1 MARLIK
7 QDRGNYTNT
16 SNKVIRDERL
26 TWKARG
32 IFNYLWSQADNWQ
45 FYVAE
50 IANHAKDGV
59 KSTRSGLDELEKYGY
74 LKRINRHNQTG
85 SFDGMDWILS
95 DIGGL
100 NSSKGSEIDS
110 DDNRHDHF
118 GDDAE
123 TAQKS
128 PENCQKRSDAKTVR
142 RKNGPTQNGT
152 LRNNNNKNY
161 QQQEV
166 STERNKDKGIP
177 YKEIIDYLNQKTGAH
192 YKASSKANQRLIQAR
207 WHEGYTLQDFKTV
220 INNKTFEWQV
230 SPKMWRYMRPATLFG
245 SKFDDYLN
253 ANNLDNARKEP
264 TTGGY
269 EELLN
274 EPNIQDIPDSDLP
287 F

>member
-7 QDRGNYTNT
+7 KDRGNYTNT

-74 LKRINRHNQTG
+74 LKRINRHDKSG

-100 NSSKGSEIDS
+100 NSFKESEIDS
-110 DDNRHDHF
+110 EDHRHDHF

-123 TAQKS
+123 KAQKV
-128 PENCQKRSDAKTVR
+128 PKKCQKGSDAKQVG
-142 RKNGPTQNGT
+142 RKKGPTQNGT
-152 LRNNNNKNY
+152 LRNINIKNY
-161 QQQEV
+161 Q
-166 STERNKDKGIP
+166 
-177 YKEIIDYLNQKTGAH
+177 YKEITSNKSSSSSQDEVKDPFSKQSDDDEKVISGLLKMFMKEANIVIPDYQYPVIMRSLLNLGQSNAIDLMY
-192 YKASSKANQRLIQAR
+192 
-207 WHEGYTLQDFKTV
+207 TV
-220 INNKTFEWQV
+220 IDKVSTDVVQNPMGYLTVSINNA
-230 SPKMWRYMRPATLFG
+230 SGPR
-245 SKFDDYLN
+245 
-253 ANNLDNARKEP
+253 
-264 TTGGY
+264 GG
-269 EELLN
+269 EIN
-274 EPNIQDIPDSDLP
+274 GNG
-287 F
+287 

>member
-7 QDRGNYTNT
+7 RDRGNYTNT

-74 LKRINRHNQTG
+74 LKRINRHDKSG

-100 NSSKGSEIDS
+100 NNSKESEIDS
-110 DDNRHDHF
+110 EDHRHDHF

-123 TAQKS
+123 KAQKV
-128 PENCQKRSDAKTVR
+128 PKKCQKGSDAKQVG
-142 RKNGPTQNGT
+142 RKKGPTRNGT
-152 LRNNNNKNY
+152 LRTIKDKNY
-161 QQQEV
+161 Q
-166 STERNKDKGIP
+166 
-177 YKEIIDYLNQKTGAH
+177 YKEITSNKSSSSSQDEVKDPFSKQSDDDEKVISGLLKMFMKEANIVIPDYQYPVIMRSLLDLGQSNAIDLMY
-192 YKASSKANQRLIQAR
+192 
-207 WHEGYTLQDFKTV
+207 TV
-220 INNKTFEWQV
+220 IDKVSTDVVQNPIGYLTVSINNA
-230 SPKMWRYMRPATLFG
+230 SGPR
-245 SKFDDYLN
+245 
-253 ANNLDNARKEP
+253 
-264 TTGGY
+264 GGGI
-269 EELLN
+269 N
-274 EPNIQDIPDSDLP
+274 GNG
-287 F
+287 

>member
-7 QDRGNYTNT
+7 RDRGNYTNT

-74 LKRINRHNQTG
+74 LKRINRHDKSG

-100 NSSKGSEIDS
+100 NSSKESEIDS
-110 DDNRHDHF
+110 EDHRHDHF

-123 TAQKS
+123 KEQKA
-128 PENCQKRSDAKTVR
+128 PEKCQKGSDAKQVG
-142 RKNGPTQNGT
+142 RKKGPTQNGT

-161 QQQEV
+161 QDKELTINKSSSSNQNELKDPFAGAGEADDDEEV
-166 STERNKDKGIP
+166 ITGLIEMFSKEAHVSIPNYQYHHIKSNLLAMDQSDAIDLMYTVVNKVNRGEVQSPIGYLITSITSVKGG
-177 YKEIIDYLNQKTGAH
+177 D
-192 YKASSKANQRLIQAR
+192 
-207 WHEGYTLQDFKTV
+207 
-220 INNKTFEWQV
+220 
-230 SPKMWRYMRPATLFG
+230 
-245 SKFDDYLN
+245 
-253 ANNLDNARKEP
+253 
-264 TTGGY
+264 
-269 EELLN
+269 
-274 EPNIQDIPDSDLP
+274 
-287 F
+287 

>member
-74 LKRINRHNQTG
+74 LKRINRHDKSG

-100 NSSKGSEIDS
+100 NSSKELEIDS
-110 DDNRHDHF
+110 DRNRHNHF

-123 TAQKS
+123 KEQKA
-128 PENCQKRSDAKTVR
+128 PEKCQKGSDAKWVQR
-142 RKNGPTQNGT
+142 EKGPTQNGT

-161 QQQEV
+161 QDKELTINKSSSSNQNKLKDPFADDSETDDDEEV
-166 STERNKDKGIP
+166 ITGLIKMFSNEAHVSIPNYQYNHIKNSLLAMDQSDAIDLMYTVVNKVSQGEVQNPIGYLITSIASVKGG
-177 YKEIIDYLNQKTGAH
+177 E
-192 YKASSKANQRLIQAR
+192 
-207 WHEGYTLQDFKTV
+207 
-220 INNKTFEWQV
+220 
-230 SPKMWRYMRPATLFG
+230 
-245 SKFDDYLN
+245 
-253 ANNLDNARKEP
+253 
-264 TTGGY
+264 
-269 EELLN
+269 
-274 EPNIQDIPDSDLP
+274 
-287 F
+287 

>member
-7 QDRGNYTNT
+7 RDRGNYTNT

-74 LKRINRHNQTG
+74 LKRINRHDKSG

-100 NSSKGSEIDS
+100 NNSKESEIDS
-110 DDNRHDHF
+110 EDHRHDHF

-123 TAQKS
+123 KAQKV
-128 PENCQKRSDAKTVR
+128 PKKCQKGSDAKQVG
-142 RKNGPTQNGT
+142 RKKGPTRNGT
-152 LRNNNNKNY
+152 LRTINIKNY
-161 QQQEV
+161 Q
-166 STERNKDKGIP
+166 
-177 YKEIIDYLNQKTGAH
+177 YKEITSNKSSSSSQDEVKDPFSKQSDDDEKVISGLLKMFMKEANIVIPDYQYPVIMRSLLNLGQSNAIDLMY
-192 YKASSKANQRLIQAR
+192 
-207 WHEGYTLQDFKTV
+207 TV
-220 INNKTFEWQV
+220 IDKVSTDVVQNPIGYLRVSINNASV
-230 SPKMWRYMRPATLFG
+230 PK
-245 SKFDDYLN
+245 
-253 ANNLDNARKEP
+253 
-264 TTGGY
+264 GG
-269 EELLN
+269 EIN
-274 EPNIQDIPDSDLP
+274 GNG
-287 F
+287 

>member
-7 QDRGNYTNT
+7 RDRGNYTNT

-74 LKRINRHNQTG
+74 LKRINRHDKSG

-100 NSSKGSEIDS
+100 NSSKESEIDS
-110 DDNRHDHF
+110 ENHRHDHF

-123 TAQKS
+123 KAQKV
-128 PENCQKRSDAKTVR
+128 PKKCQKGSDAKQVG
-142 RKNGPTQNGT
+142 RKKGPTRNGT
-152 LRNNNNKNY
+152 LRTINIKNY
-161 QQQEV
+161 Q
-166 STERNKDKGIP
+166 
-177 YKEIIDYLNQKTGAH
+177 YKEITSNKSSSSSQDEVKDPFSKQSDDDEKVISGLLKMFMKEANIVIPDYQYPVIMRSLLDLGQSNAIDLMY
-192 YKASSKANQRLIQAR
+192 
-207 WHEGYTLQDFKTV
+207 TV
-220 INNKTFEWQV
+220 IDKVSTDVVQNPIGYLRVSINNASV
-230 SPKMWRYMRPATLFG
+230 PK
-245 SKFDDYLN
+245 
-253 ANNLDNARKEP
+253 
-264 TTGGY
+264 GG
-269 EELLN
+269 EIN
-274 EPNIQDIPDSDLP
+274 GNG
-287 F
+287 

>member
-7 QDRGNYTNT
+7 RDRGNYTNT

-74 LKRINRHNQTG
+74 LKRINRHDKSG

-100 NSSKGSEIDS
+100 NNSKESEIDS
-110 DDNRHDHF
+110 EDHRHDHF

-123 TAQKS
+123 KAQKV
-128 PENCQKRSDAKTVR
+128 PKKCQKGSDAKQVG
-142 RKNGPTQNGT
+142 RKKGPTRNGT
-152 LRNNNNKNY
+152 LRTIKDKNY
-161 QQQEV
+161 Q
-166 STERNKDKGIP
+166 
-177 YKEIIDYLNQKTGAH
+177 YKEITSNKSSSSSQDEVKDPFSKQSDDDEKVISGLLKMFMKEANIVIPDYQYPVIMRSLLNLGQSNAIDLMY
-192 YKASSKANQRLIQAR
+192 
-207 WHEGYTLQDFKTV
+207 TV
-220 INNKTFEWQV
+220 IDKV
-230 SPKMWRYMRPATLFG
+230 STDVVQNPIGYLTVSIKNASVPK
-245 SKFDDYLN
+245 
-253 ANNLDNARKEP
+253 
-264 TTGGY
+264 GG
-269 EELLN
+269 EMN
-274 EPNIQDIPDSDLP
+274 GTN
-287 F
+287 

>member
-7 QDRGNYTNT
+7 RDRGNYTNT

-74 LKRINRHNQTG
+74 LKRINRHDKSG

-100 NSSKGSEIDS
+100 NSSEESEIDS
-110 DDNRHDHF
+110 EDHRHDHF

-123 TAQKS
+123 KAQKV
-128 PENCQKRSDAKTVR
+128 PKKCQKGSGAKQVG
-142 RKNGPTQNGT
+142 RKKGPTRNGT
-152 LRNNNNKNY
+152 LRTINIKNY
-161 QQQEV
+161 Q
-166 STERNKDKGIP
+166 
-177 YKEIIDYLNQKTGAH
+177 YKEITSNKSSSSSQDEVKDPFSKQSDDDEKVISGLLKMFMKEANIVIPDYQYPVIMRSLLNLGQSNAIDLMY
-192 YKASSKANQRLIQAR
+192 
-207 WHEGYTLQDFKTV
+207 TV
-220 INNKTFEWQV
+220 IDKVSTDVVQNPIGYLKVSINNASV
-230 SPKMWRYMRPATLFG
+230 PK
-245 SKFDDYLN
+245 
-253 ANNLDNARKEP
+253 
-264 TTGGY
+264 GG
-269 EELLN
+269 EIN
-274 EPNIQDIPDSDLP
+274 GNG
-287 F
+287 

>member
-7 QDRGNYTNT
+7 RDRGNYTNT

-74 LKRINRHNQTG
+74 LKRINRHDKSG

-100 NSSKGSEIDS
+100 NSSKESEIDS
-110 DDNRHDHF
+110 EDHRHYHF

-123 TAQKS
+123 KAQKV
-128 PENCQKRSDAKTVR
+128 PKKCQKGSDAKQVG
-142 RKNGPTQNGT
+142 RKKGPTRNGT
-152 LRNNNNKNY
+152 LRTIKDKNY
-161 QQQEV
+161 Q
-166 STERNKDKGIP
+166 
-177 YKEIIDYLNQKTGAH
+177 YKEITSNKSSSSSQDEVKDPFSKQSDDDEKVISGLLKMFMKEANIVIPDYQYPVIMRSLLNLGQSNAIDLMY
-192 YKASSKANQRLIQAR
+192 
-207 WHEGYTLQDFKTV
+207 TV
-220 INNKTFEWQV
+220 IDKVSTDAVQNPIGYLKVSINNASV
-230 SPKMWRYMRPATLFG
+230 PK
-245 SKFDDYLN
+245 
-253 ANNLDNARKEP
+253 
-264 TTGGY
+264 GG
-269 EELLN
+269 EIN
-274 EPNIQDIPDSDLP
+274 GNG
-287 F
+287 

>member
-7 QDRGNYTNT
+7 RDRGNYTNT
-16 SNKVIRDERL
+16 SNKVIRDKRL

-74 LKRINRHNQTG
+74 LKRINRHDKSG

-100 NSSKGSEIDS
+100 NSSKESEIDS
-110 DDNRHDHF
+110 EDHRHDHF

-123 TAQKS
+123 KAQKV
-128 PENCQKRSDAKTVR
+128 PKKCQKGSDAKQVG
-142 RKNGPTQNGT
+142 RKKGPTQNGT

-161 QQQEV
+161 Q
-166 STERNKDKGIP
+166 
-177 YKEIIDYLNQKTGAH
+177 YKEI
-192 YKASSKANQRLIQAR
+192 S
-207 WHEGYTLQDFKTV
+207 
-220 INNKTFEWQV
+220 NNKSSSSSNDEIKDPFAGAGEADDDEEVITGLIEMFSKEAHV
-230 SPKMWRYMRPATLFG
+230 SIPNYQYNHIKNSLLAMDQSDAIDLMYTVVNKVNQGEVQNPIG
-245 SKFDDYLN
+245 YLITSI
-253 ANNLDNARKEP
+253 ASVK
-264 TTGGY
+264 GG
-269 EELLN
+269 E
-274 EPNIQDIPDSDLP
+274 
-287 F
+287 

>member
-7 QDRGNYTNT
+7 RDRGNYTNT

-74 LKRINRHNQTG
+74 LKRINRHDKSG

-100 NSSKGSEIDS
+100 NNSKESEIDS
-110 DDNRHDHF
+110 EDHRHDHF

-123 TAQKS
+123 KAQKV
-128 PENCQKRSDAKTVR
+128 PKKCQKGSDAKQVG
-142 RKNGPTQNGT
+142 RKKGPTRNGT
-152 LRNNNNKNY
+152 LRTIKDKNY
-161 QQQEV
+161 Q
-166 STERNKDKGIP
+166 
-177 YKEIIDYLNQKTGAH
+177 YKEITSNKSSSSSQDEVKDPFSKQSDDDEKVISGLLKMFMKEANIVIPDYQYPVIMRSLLNLGQSNAIDLMY
-192 YKASSKANQRLIQAR
+192 
-207 WHEGYTLQDFKTV
+207 TV
-220 INNKTFEWQV
+220 IDKVSTDVVQNPIGYLKVSINNALV
-230 SPKMWRYMRPATLFG
+230 PK
-245 SKFDDYLN
+245 
-253 ANNLDNARKEP
+253 
-264 TTGGY
+264 GG
-269 EELLN
+269 EMN
-274 EPNIQDIPDSDLP
+274 GNG
-287 F
+287 

>member
-7 QDRGNYTNT
+7 RDRGNYTNT

-74 LKRINRHNQTG
+74 LKRINRHNKSG

-100 NSSKGSEIDS
+100 NNSKESEIDS
-110 DDNRHDHF
+110 EDHRHDHF

-123 TAQKS
+123 KAQKV
-128 PENCQKRSDAKTVR
+128 PKKCQKGSDAKQVG
-142 RKNGPTQNGT
+142 RKKGPTQNGT
-152 LRNNNNKNY
+152 LRNINIKNY
-161 QQQEV
+161 Q
-166 STERNKDKGIP
+166 
-177 YKEIIDYLNQKTGAH
+177 YKEITSNKSSSSSQDEVKDPFSKQSDDDEKVISGLLKMFMKEANIVIPDYQYPVIMSSLLNLGQSNAIDLMY
-192 YKASSKANQRLIQAR
+192 
-207 WHEGYTLQDFKTV
+207 TV
-220 INNKTFEWQV
+220 IDKVSTDVVQNPIGYLKVSINNASV
-230 SPKMWRYMRPATLFG
+230 PK
-245 SKFDDYLN
+245 
-253 ANNLDNARKEP
+253 
-264 TTGGY
+264 GG
-269 EELLN
+269 EMN
-274 EPNIQDIPDSDLP
+274 GTN
-287 F
+287 

>member
-7 QDRGNYTNT
+7 RDRGNYTNT

-74 LKRINRHNQTG
+74 LKRINRHDKSG

-100 NSSKGSEIDS
+100 NSSEESEIDS
-110 DDNRHDHF
+110 EDHRHDHF

-123 TAQKS
+123 KAQKV
-128 PENCQKRSDAKTVR
+128 PKKCQKGSDAKQVG
-142 RKNGPTQNGT
+142 RKKGPTRNGT
-152 LRNNNNKNY
+152 LRTINIKNY
-161 QQQEV
+161 Q
-166 STERNKDKGIP
+166 
-177 YKEIIDYLNQKTGAH
+177 YKEITSNKSSSSSQDEVKDPFSKQSDDDEKVISGLLKMFMKEANIVIPDYQYPVIMRSLLNLGQSNAIDLMY
-192 YKASSKANQRLIQAR
+192 
-207 WHEGYTLQDFKTV
+207 TV
-220 INNKTFEWQV
+220 IDKVSTDVVQNPIGYLKVSINNASV
-230 SPKMWRYMRPATLFG
+230 PK
-245 SKFDDYLN
+245 
-253 ANNLDNARKEP
+253 
-264 TTGGY
+264 GG
-269 EELLN
+269 EIN
-274 EPNIQDIPDSDLP
+274 GNG
-287 F
+287 

>member
-7 QDRGNYTNT
+7 RDRGNYTNT

-74 LKRINRHNQTG
+74 LKRINRHDKSG

-100 NSSKGSEIDS
+100 NNSKESEIDS
-110 DDNRHDHF
+110 EDHRHDHF

-123 TAQKS
+123 KAQKV
-128 PENCQKRSDAKTVR
+128 PKKCQKGSDAKQVG
-142 RKNGPTQNGT
+142 RKKGPTRNGT
-152 LRNNNNKNY
+152 LRTIKDKNY
-161 QQQEV
+161 Q
-166 STERNKDKGIP
+166 
-177 YKEIIDYLNQKTGAH
+177 YKEITSNKSSSSSQDEVKDPFSKQSDDDEKVISGLLKMFMKEANIVIPDYQYPVIMRSLLNLGQSNAIDLMY
-192 YKASSKANQRLIQAR
+192 
-207 WHEGYTLQDFKTV
+207 TV
-220 INNKTFEWQV
+220 IDKVSTDVVQNPIGYLKVSINNASV
-230 SPKMWRYMRPATLFG
+230 PK
-245 SKFDDYLN
+245 
-253 ANNLDNARKEP
+253 
-264 TTGGY
+264 GG
-269 EELLN
+269 EIN
-274 EPNIQDIPDSDLP
+274 GNG
-287 F
+287 

>member
-7 QDRGNYTNT
+7 RDRGNYTNT

-74 LKRINRHNQTG
+74 LKRINRHDKSG

-100 NSSKGSEIDS
+100 NNSKESEIDS
-110 DDNRHDHF
+110 EDHRHDHF

-123 TAQKS
+123 KAQKV
-128 PENCQKRSDAKTVR
+128 PKKCQKGSDAKQVG
-142 RKNGPTQNGT
+142 RKKGPTRNGT
-152 LRNNNNKNY
+152 LRTIKDKNY
-161 QQQEV
+161 Q
-166 STERNKDKGIP
+166 
-177 YKEIIDYLNQKTGAH
+177 YKEITSNKSSSSSQDEVKDPFSKQSDDDEKVISGLLKMFMKEANIVIPDYQYPVIMRSLLNLGQGNAIDLMY
-192 YKASSKANQRLIQAR
+192 
-207 WHEGYTLQDFKTV
+207 TV
-220 INNKTFEWQV
+220 IDKVSTDVVQNPIGYLKVSINNASV
-230 SPKMWRYMRPATLFG
+230 PK
-245 SKFDDYLN
+245 
-253 ANNLDNARKEP
+253 
-264 TTGGY
+264 GG
-269 EELLN
+269 EIN
-274 EPNIQDIPDSDLP
+274 GNG
-287 F
+287 

>member
-7 QDRGNYTNT
+7 KDRGNYTNT

-74 LKRINRHNQTG
+74 LKRINRHDKSG

-100 NSSKGSEIDS
+100 NNSKESEIDS
-110 DDNRHDHF
+110 EDHRHDHF

-123 TAQKS
+123 KAQKV
-128 PENCQKRSDAKTVR
+128 PKKCQKGSDAKQVGR
-142 RKNGPTQNGT
+142 EKGPTRNGT

-161 QQQEV
+161 QDKELTINKSSSSNQNELKDPFAGAGEV
-166 STERNKDKGIP
+166 DDDEEVITGLIEMFSKEAHVSIPNYQYNHIKSNLLAMDQSDAIDLMYTVVNKVSRGEVQNPIGYLITSIASVKGG
-177 YKEIIDYLNQKTGAH
+177 E
-192 YKASSKANQRLIQAR
+192 
-207 WHEGYTLQDFKTV
+207 
-220 INNKTFEWQV
+220 
-230 SPKMWRYMRPATLFG
+230 
-245 SKFDDYLN
+245 
-253 ANNLDNARKEP
+253 
-264 TTGGY
+264 
-269 EELLN
+269 
-274 EPNIQDIPDSDLP
+274 
-287 F
+287 

>member
-7 QDRGNYTNT
+7 RDRGNYTNT

-74 LKRINRHNQTG
+74 LKRINRHDKSG

-100 NSSKGSEIDS
+100 NSSKESEIDS
-110 DDNRHDHF
+110 EDHRHDHF

-123 TAQKS
+123 RAQKVS
-128 PENCQKRSDAKTVR
+128 KKCQKGSDAKQVGR
-142 RKNGPTQNGT
+142 EKGPTRNGT

-161 QQQEV
+161 Q
-166 STERNKDKGIP
+166 
-177 YKEIIDYLNQKTGAH
+177 YKEI
-192 YKASSKANQRLIQAR
+192 S
-207 WHEGYTLQDFKTV
+207 
-220 INNKTFEWQV
+220 NNKSSSSNDEIKDPFAGAGEADDDEEVITGLIEMFSKEAHV
-230 SPKMWRYMRPATLFG
+230 SIPNYQYNHIKSNLLAMDQSDAIDLMYTVVNKVNRGEVQNPIG
-245 SKFDDYLN
+245 YLITSITSV
-253 ANNLDNARKEP
+253 K
-264 TTGGY
+264 GG
-269 EELLN
+269 
-274 EPNIQDIPDSDLP
+274 D
-287 F
+287 

>member
-7 QDRGNYTNT
+7 RDRGNYTNT

-74 LKRINRHNQTG
+74 LKRINRHDKSG

-100 NSSKGSEIDS
+100 NSSEESEIDS
-110 DDNRHDHF
+110 EDHRHDHF
-118 GDDAE
+118 GDDAKM
-123 TAQKS
+123 AQKV
-128 PENCQKRSDAKTVR
+128 PKKCPKGSDAKQVG

-152 LRNNNNKNY
+152 LRNINIKNY
-161 QQQEV
+161 Q
-166 STERNKDKGIP
+166 
-177 YKEIIDYLNQKTGAH
+177 YKEITSNKSSSSSQDEVKDPFSKQSDDDEKVISGLLKMFMKEANIVIPDYQYPVIMRSLLNLGQSNAIDLMY
-192 YKASSKANQRLIQAR
+192 
-207 WHEGYTLQDFKTV
+207 TV
-220 INNKTFEWQV
+220 IDKVSTDVVQNPIGYLTVSINNASV
-230 SPKMWRYMRPATLFG
+230 PK
-245 SKFDDYLN
+245 
-253 ANNLDNARKEP
+253 
-264 TTGGY
+264 GG
-269 EELLN
+269 EIN
-274 EPNIQDIPDSDLP
+274 GNG
-287 F
+287 

>member
-7 QDRGNYTNT
+7 RDRGNYTNT

-74 LKRINRHNQTG
+74 LKRINRHDKSG

-100 NSSKGSEIDS
+100 NSSKESEIDS
-110 DDNRHDHF
+110 EDHRHDHF

-123 TAQKS
+123 KAQKV
-128 PENCQKRSDAKTVR
+128 PKKCQKGSDAKQVG
-142 RKNGPTQNGT
+142 RKKGPTRNGT
-152 LRNNNNKNY
+152 LRTIKDKNY
-161 QQQEV
+161 Q
-166 STERNKDKGIP
+166 
-177 YKEIIDYLNQKTGAH
+177 YKEITSNKSSSSSQDEVKDPFSKQSDDDEKVISGLLKMFMKEANIVIPDYQYPVIMRSLLNLGQSNAIDLMY
-192 YKASSKANQRLIQAR
+192 
-207 WHEGYTLQDFKTV
+207 TV
-220 INNKTFEWQV
+220 IDKVSTDVVQNPIGYLTVSINNA
-230 SPKMWRYMRPATLFG
+230 SGPR
-245 SKFDDYLN
+245 
-253 ANNLDNARKEP
+253 
-264 TTGGY
+264 GG
-269 EELLN
+269 EIN
-274 EPNIQDIPDSDLP
+274 GNG
-287 F
+287 

>member
-7 QDRGNYTNT
+7 RDRGNYTNT

-74 LKRINRHNQTG
+74 LKRINRHDKSG

-100 NSSKGSEIDS
+100 NSSKESEIDS
-110 DDNRHDHF
+110 ENHRHDHF

-123 TAQKS
+123 KAQKEPIS
-128 PENCQKRSDAKTVR
+128 CQNRSDAKRVG
-142 RKNGPTQNGT
+142 RKKGPTQNGT
-152 LRNNNNKNY
+152 LRNINIKNY
-161 QQQEV
+161 Q
-166 STERNKDKGIP
+166 
-177 YKEIIDYLNQKTGAH
+177 YKEITSNKSSSSSQDEVKDPFSKQSDDDEKVISGLLKMFMKEANIVIPDYQYPVIMRSLLNLGQSNAIDLMY
-192 YKASSKANQRLIQAR
+192 
-207 WHEGYTLQDFKTV
+207 TV
-220 INNKTFEWQV
+220 IDKVSTDVVQNPIGYLTVSINNASV
-230 SPKMWRYMRPATLFG
+230 PK
-245 SKFDDYLN
+245 
-253 ANNLDNARKEP
+253 
-264 TTGGY
+264 GG
-269 EELLN
+269 ETN
-274 EPNIQDIPDSDLP
+274 GTN
-287 F
+287 

>member
-7 QDRGNYTNT
+7 RDRGNYTNT

-74 LKRINRHNQTG
+74 LKRINRHDKSG

-100 NSSKGSEIDS
+100 NNSKESEIDS
-110 DDNRHDHF
+110 DRNCHDHF

-123 TAQKS
+123 KAQKV
-128 PENCQKRSDAKTVR
+128 PKKCQKGSDAKQVG
-142 RKNGPTQNGT
+142 RKKGPTQNGT
-152 LRNNNNKNY
+152 LRNINIKNY
-161 QQQEV
+161 Q
-166 STERNKDKGIP
+166 
-177 YKEIIDYLNQKTGAH
+177 YKEITSNKSSSSSQDEVKDPFSKQSDDDEKVISGLLKMFMKEANIVIPDYQYPVIMRSLLDLGQSNAIDLMY
-192 YKASSKANQRLIQAR
+192 
-207 WHEGYTLQDFKTV
+207 TV
-220 INNKTFEWQV
+220 IDKVSTDVVQNPIGYLRVSINNASV
-230 SPKMWRYMRPATLFG
+230 PK
-245 SKFDDYLN
+245 
-253 ANNLDNARKEP
+253 
-264 TTGGY
+264 GG
-269 EELLN
+269 EMN
-274 EPNIQDIPDSDLP
+274 GTN
-287 F
+287 

>member
-7 QDRGNYTNT
+7 RDRGNYTNT

-74 LKRINRHNQTG
+74 LKRINRHDKSG

-100 NSSKGSEIDS
+100 NSSKESEIDS
-110 DDNRHDHF
+110 EDHRHDHF

-123 TAQKS
+123 KAQKV
-128 PENCQKRSDAKTVR
+128 PKKCQKGSDAKQVG
-142 RKNGPTQNGT
+142 RKKGPTRNGT
-152 LRNNNNKNY
+152 LRTIKDKNY
-161 QQQEV
+161 Q
-166 STERNKDKGIP
+166 
-177 YKEIIDYLNQKTGAH
+177 YKEITSNKSSSSSQDEVKDPFSKQSDDDEKVISGLLKMFMKEANIVIPDYQYPVIMRSLLNLGQSNAIDLMY
-192 YKASSKANQRLIQAR
+192 
-207 WHEGYTLQDFKTV
+207 TV
-220 INNKTFEWQV
+220 IDKVSTDVVQNPIGYLKVSINNASV
-230 SPKMWRYMRPATLFG
+230 PK
-245 SKFDDYLN
+245 
-253 ANNLDNARKEP
+253 
-264 TTGGY
+264 GG
-269 EELLN
+269 EMN
-274 EPNIQDIPDSDLP
+274 GTN
-287 F
+287 